1 MSLSLDPKQLSALHA
16 VVEEQSFDKA
26 AKRLHVTQSAISQRI
41 RQLEE
46 KLGQAVIIRSTP
58 LEPTAT
64 GQRVLKFY
72 HQLSLLEGELSLSL
86 DQAME
91 QGFSRMPIAVN
102 ADSLDTW
109 LLPVLAPLAN
119 RHPWVLDIK
128 IDDQEQ
134 THHLLKTGE
143 VLGCVSAS
151 SQAMQ
156 GCDCFPLG
164 VMRYRALAAPGYITR
179 YFPEGIS
186 ESAVAEAPVA
196 EFNHK
201 DELQNHFLRHIG
213 LEGALYPKHRIPAT
227 GPYFH
232 LIRLGLAWGMVPDQ
246 QSQPYLD
253 LTDPKNSTVAELVPG
268 QTIDVPLYWHVWN
281 LKSEP
286 LKQLT
291 RTLIQGAE
299 KALIPI
305 PETPQFRWKL
315 SD

>member
-16 VVEEQSFDKA
+16 VIEEQSFDKA

-46 KLGQAVIIRSTP
+46 KLGQAVMIRSTP
-58 LEPTAT
+58 LVLTAT

-86 DQAME
+86 NQATE
-91 QGFSRMPIAVN
+91 QGFSRMPVAVN

-109 LLPVLAPLAN
+109 FPGALAPLVHE
-119 RHPWVLDIK
+119 HPWVLDIK

-134 THHLLKTGE
+134 THHLLRTGE

-164 VMRYRALAAPGYITR
+164 VMRYRALATPDYIAR
-179 YFPEGIS
+179 YFPDGIT
-186 ESAVAEAPVA
+186 ESAVAEAPVV

-201 DELQNHFLRHIG
+201 DELQNHFLRYIG
-213 LEGALYPKHRIPAT
+213 LDSVSYPKHRVPAT

-232 LIRLGLAWGMVPDQ
+232 LIRLGLGWGMVPDQ

-253 LTDPKNSTVAELVPG
+253 LSNQESATVTELAPG

-281 LKSEP
+281 LKSENIRR
-286 LKQLT
+286 LT
-291 RTLIQGAE
+291 QAVIKGA
-299 KALIPI
+299 KKHLTPI
-305 PETPQFRWKL
+305 EA
-315 SD
+315 

>member
-16 VVEEQSFDKA
+16 VIEEQSFDKA

-58 LEPTAT
+58 LVPTAT

-86 DQAME
+86 DQATE
-91 QGFSRMPIAVN
+91 QGFSRMPVAVN

-109 LLPVLAPLAN
+109 FPEALAPLVEQ
-119 RHPWVLDIK
+119 HPWVLDIK

-164 VMRYRALAAPGYITR
+164 VMRYRALATPAYITR
-179 YFPEGIS
+179 YFPEGVT
-186 ESAVAEAPVA
+186 EEAVAEAPVV

-213 LEGALYPKHRIPAT
+213 LDGALYPKHRIPAT

-232 LIRLGLAWGMVPDQ
+232 LIRLGLGWGMVPDQ

-253 LTDPKNSTVAELVPG
+253 LNDPENSTVTELVPG

-281 LKSEP
+281 LKSES
-286 LKQLT
+286 LKLLTKAVIKGAEENLT
-291 RTLIQGAE
+291 RIE
-299 KALIPI
+299 K
-305 PETPQFRWKL
+305 
-315 SD
+315 

>member
-1 MSLSLDPKQLSALHA
+1 MSLSLDPKQLCALHA
-16 VVEEQSFDKA
+16 VIEEQSFDKA

-58 LEPTAT
+58 LVPTAT

-86 DQAME
+86 DQATE
-91 QGFSRMPIAVN
+91 QGFSRMPVAVN

-109 LLPVLAPLAN
+109 FPEALAPLVDQ
-119 RHPWVLDIK
+119 HPWVLDIK

-164 VMRYRALAAPGYITR
+164 VMRYRALATPGYIAR
-179 YFPEGIS
+179 YFPEGVT
-186 ESAVAEAPVA
+186 EETVAEAPVV

-213 LEGALYPKHRIPAT
+213 LNGALYPKHRIPAT

-232 LIRLGLAWGMVPDQ
+232 LIRLGLGWGMVPDQ

-253 LTDPKNSTVAELVPG
+253 LNDPENSIVAELVPG

-281 LKSEP
+281 LKSES
-286 LKQLT
+286 LKLLT
-291 RTLIQGAE
+291 KAVIKGAE
-299 KALIPI
+299 ENLTKIKSEPFQR
-305 PETPQFRWKL
+305 T
-315 SD
+315 

>member
-1 MSLSLDPKQLSALHA
+1 
-16 VVEEQSFDKA
+16 
-26 AKRLHVTQSAISQRI
+26 
-41 RQLEE
+41 
-46 KLGQAVIIRSTP
+46 VIIRSTP
-58 LEPTAT
+58 LVPTAT

-86 DQAME
+86 DQATE
-91 QGFSRMPIAVN
+91 QGFSRMPVAVN

-109 LLPVLAPLAN
+109 FPEALAPLVDQ
-119 RHPWVLDIK
+119 HPWVLDIK

-151 SQAMQ
+151 AQAMQ

-164 VMRYRALAAPGYITR
+164 VMRYRALATPGYIAR
-179 YFPEGIS
+179 YFPEGVT
-186 ESAVAEAPVA
+186 EETVAEAPVV

-213 LEGALYPKHRIPAT
+213 LNGALYPKHRIPAT

-232 LIRLGLAWGMVPDQ
+232 LIRLGLGWGMVPDQ

-253 LTDPKNSTVAELVPG
+253 LNDPENSIVAELVPG

-281 LKSEP
+281 LKSES
-286 LKQLT
+286 LKLLT
-291 RTLIQGAE
+291 KAVIKGAE
-299 KALIPI
+299 ENLTKIQSEPFQR
-305 PETPQFRWKL
+305 T
-315 SD
+315 